1 MAEVYIFWDELEDQ
15 KLPNR
20 CMKCGK
26 KKAEWR
32 PTVIFMESWPV
43 KKSKQIE
50 VLLCRADQG
59 MTLAGISAM
68 SWDDDGVWLMNV
80 HPDFIEALEEL
91 REEKPKKKKKR
102 QEDDEEEGS
111 KPRKKRRDDDDEN
124 EEDHDNRPRRRKIPP
139 RPAYPWHLVILA
151 AVVVFFFMCIPC
163 SIGVSMMLT
172 RR

>member
-15 KLPNR
+15 KVPNR

-43 KKSKQIE
+43 KKTKQIE

-68 SWDDDGVWLMNV
+68 SWDDNGVWLMNV
-80 HPDFIEALEEL
+80 HPDFIEALEEM
-91 REEKPKKKKKR
+91 RDEKPKKKKKS
-102 QEDDEEEGS
+102 QADDEEEDPKS
-111 KPRKKRRDDDDEN
+111 RKRRRDDDD
-124 EEDHDNRPRRRKIPP
+124 DDDDRPRRRPVPP
-139 RPAYPWHLVILA
+139 KPKYPWHLVALA

-163 SIGVSMMLT
+163 MIGVSMVFFK
-172 RR
+172 R